1 VQTTTTKETLEP
13 SPELLVPKNQSGLV
27 KRLLMASVF
36 FSIGVGAIAVGG
48 LSVWARASQLTIDNA
63 IVNARITRVRAPIA
77 GQFNAVYATPGMEVK
92 AGQVL
97 ARIKPNMQQEQ
108 SLTALQAERRAN
120 IAQVV
125 SAEQALAQ
133 TQQQLAQLSQA
144 GATVVAADSA
154 IAEAGVQ
161 AKRSD
166 IEEARARVNEAR
178 AIHQRYAALAAEGAI
193 AQFVVDEK
201 KLGVETAEARL
212 KGTEASLQQ
221 SQTSLNATQS
231 GVQASPSGLNVS
243 DQRAR
248 LVQAIQ
254 TQSSLISTL
263 KAQVDRVDQQLSQM
277 QSQFSDKQDFVVT
290 APSSGVIYSVASEQS
305 EQVNQLEPVM
315 TVLDCQN
322 SWVEGIV
329 TAQQASQ
336 INTQQ
341 PVQVSLV
348 GEASPVS
355 GTVEMMQ
362 AVGNTPVQSAN
373 AQGTDH
379 INVTQL
385 QALVPPVKADL
396 AGQALMRVI
405 IRVQPAPKVSQSQNF
420 CGVGQVAQV
429 TFTKKSLGF

>member
-1 VQTTTTKETLEP
+1 MQTTTTKETLEP
-13 SPELLVPKNQSGLV
+13 SPEFSVPENKLNLV
-27 KRLLMASVF
+27 KRLLVASVF
-36 FSIGVGAIAVGG
+36 FSIGASAIALGG
-48 LSVWARASQLTIDNA
+48 LSVWARASQFTIDNA

-77 GQFNAVYATPGMEVK
+77 GQFNAVYASPGMEVK

-120 IAQVV
+120 VAQVV
-125 SAEQALAQ
+125 AAEQVVAQ

-166 IEEARARVNEAR
+166 IDEARARVNEAR
-178 AIHQRYAALAAEGAI
+178 AIYRRYAALAAEGAI

-201 KLGVETAEARL
+201 KLGVETAEAGL
-212 KGTEASLQQ
+212 KSTEALLQQ

-263 KAQVDRVDQQLSQM
+263 KAEVDRVDQQLSQM
-277 QSQFSDKQDFVVT
+277 QSQFSDQQDLVVT
-290 APSSGVIYSVASEQS
+290 APASGVIYSVASEQS

-336 INTQQ
+336 INTRQ

-355 GTVEMMQ
+355 GTVELMQ

-385 QALVPPVKADL
+385 QALMAPVKADL
-396 AGQALMRVI
+396 AGQALMRVM
-405 IRVQPAPKVSQSQNF
+405 IRVQPTPKMSQSQNF

-429 TFTKKSLGF
+429 TFTKNSLGF